1 MSDNEHDLVWHYT
14 DATGLLSILR
24 NNTLWAT
31 SSQFLNDRGEIE
43 LGQRLAADR
52 MAELADA
59 DPDSVYAEVR
69 AQMAEQQQVVPER
82 PSQDQGGAIFFVL
95 SASTSSD
102 SLAMWRN
109 YGGAG
114 ESYAI
119 GLDPE
124 APLRII
130 GTPPAG
136 GWLNRQQGS
145 AEHPQQL
152 EGSMLRCKPWRRVR
166 YARAD
171 QLELIDVVLRDRAE
185 TVEALKDG
193 LQQAARSADPDAL
206 RHSVDDQHLRD
217 MEAMF
222 GDLEDSLLLV
232 KHPGFVDED
241 EVRASVVLWLRGDR
255 PRLMADLA
263 DVVQYRSSRY
273 GLAPYLRLTGPGD
286 DPDETLTP
294 TAHPLPIRAVTVS
307 PSAHGNAAEQSVRD
321 LLAAYGRCDVPVTR
335 SGIPFRE

>member
-1 MSDNEHDLVWHYT
+1 MSDNEQDLVWHYT

-24 NNTLWAT
+24 TNTLWAT

-69 AQMAEQQQVVPER
+69 AQMAEQQQAASQR

-124 APLRII
+124 ATLATRTR
-130 GTPPAG
+130 TPG
-136 GWLNRQQGS
+136 
-145 AEHPQQL
+145 
-152 EGSMLRCKPWRRVR
+152 
-166 YARAD
+166 
-171 QLELIDVVLRDRAE
+171 
-185 TVEALKDG
+185 
-193 LQQAARSADPDAL
+193 
-206 RHSVDDQHLRD
+206 
-217 MEAMF
+217 
-222 GDLEDSLLLV
+222 
-232 KHPGFVDED
+232 
-241 EVRASVVLWLRGDR
+241 
-255 PRLMADLA
+255 
-263 DVVQYRSSRY
+263 
-273 GLAPYLRLTGPGD
+273 GPG
-286 DPDETLTP
+286 
-294 TAHPLPIRAVTVS
+294 RAR
-307 PSAHGNAAEQSVRD
+307 PGAGAA
-321 LLAAYGRCDVPVTR
+321 
-335 SGIPFRE
+335 IPR